1 MFSPSIYRAGLIL
14 VKPITSVHSDTQKSA
29 EPLLEMLC
37 RERPAGVRFQVSLK
51 CDGVGFFSEGNC
63 SLNPPRD
70 ELACVRA
77 SSGVVNGET
86 FVQIFRPSG
95 VVTPRISQTDE
106 DVHVIELVVHDICLR
121 WPAKA

>member
-1 MFSPSIYRAGLIL
+1 ML
-14 VKPITSVHSDTQKSA
+14 VKAITSVHSDTQKSA

-51 CDGVGFFSEGNC
+51 CDKVGLVSKGNG

-70 ELACVRA
+70 ELAGVRA

-86 FVQIFRPSG
+86 FVQIFRPAG

-106 DVHVIELVVHDICLR
+106 DVHVIELVLHDICPR
-121 WPAKA
+121 WHHKA